1 MKWIKSGF
9 MIFVLGC
16 LNPIAWSA
24 VYTTLEKKQLLKIEH
39 EIVILQEQQSRLLA
53 QLQNE
58 KINLGRFVN
67 RWLEKN
73 NQTVQKEYLR
83 SLIQRSLREIEAQ
96 QVDLQDC
103 EELLQQQVDQKQY
116 LVQEVENRSLNQK
129 LQGIRGQLERE
140 QLITQIK
147 SRQQQQV
154 VLKKQLHQDE
164 ELKKLLGQFHE
175 RMELQESS
183 TVHDRSSQL
192 DQRALTDFFQEK
204 KAKLPSPL
212 QLNPGEKAKVK
223 FLTPALEPEER
234 MSQRTPQRTQ
244 SHLRYQL
251 DGVKN
256 IQAIASGKVV
266 FVGVISDLG
275 QTVILSHGQHYY
287 TVSAHCSQVQ
297 VVQGQEIKERQII
310 AATEENQFYFELRRR
325 NIRLNPLQWL
335 AN

>member
-9 MIFVLGC
+9 IILMLGY
-16 LNPIAWSA
+16 LNLSAWSA

-39 EIVILQEQQSRLLA
+39 EMVVLQEQQSRLLA

-73 NQTVQKEYLR
+73 NQTVHKEYLR
-83 SLIQRSLREIEAQ
+83 ALIQRSLREIEAQ

-140 QLITQIK
+140 QLIEQIK

-204 KAKLPSPL
+204 KGKLPSPL
-212 QLNPGEKAKVK
+212 QLRPGEKAQVK
-223 FLTPALEPEER
+223 FLTPTFDAG
-234 MSQRTPQRTQ
+234 QKTQ

-256 IQAIASGKVV
+256 IQAIAPGTVV

-297 VVQGQEIKERQII
+297 VAQGQDIKERQII